1 MFDNNT
7 HTNDNWTQPFYITIK
22 GLRDDVRDGDSGSYI
37 YFSLDSSTTTINED
51 NHTLYFTDSSIIHV
65 YDNSGSMISDNISNT
80 KVNFEIKDNDTSKIL
95 VYSNDNSTLLDNK
108 EEELS
113 DIAYNITRKS
123 SSINVWGDDD
133 WATPQEEEKKN
144 E

>member
-1 MFDNNT
+1 MSDKVDLTKEQKQELEKLLIPIVEQSISVKLDYEQNPSN
-7 HTNDNWTQPFYITIK
+7 
-22 GLRDDVRDGDSGSYI
+22 LDSGSI
-37 YFSLDSSTTTINED
+37 VVVHQD
-51 NHTLYFTDSSIIHV
+51 
-65 YDNSGSMISDNISNT
+65 
-80 KVNFEIKDNDTSKIL
+80 
-95 VYSNDNSTLLDNK
+95 STLLDNK

>member
-1 MFDNNT
+1 MVHQD
-7 HTNDNWTQPFYITIK
+7 
-22 GLRDDVRDGDSGSYI
+22 
-37 YFSLDSSTTTINED
+37 
-51 NHTLYFTDSSIIHV
+51 
-65 YDNSGSMISDNISNT
+65 
-80 KVNFEIKDNDTSKIL
+80 
-95 VYSNDNSTLLDNK
+95 STLLDNK